1 METEPSFNLFRFLE
15 ELLTPLVEFIGL
27 DASWAG
33 NILVI
38 GFLLAL
44 IWFVFAILA
53 VLLWPIRALWYW
65 LDERA
70 EERGGG
76 GCCIIYFIIFLTPIP
91 FVAIFMS
98 LSSS

>member
-1 METEPSFNLFRFLE
+1 METESSFNLFRFLE
-15 ELLTPLVEFIGL
+15 ELLIPLVEFIGL

-38 GFLLAL
+38 GFYLAL
-44 IWFVFAILA
+44 IWFVVAILA

-65 LDERA
+65 LDRRA
-70 EERGGG
+70 KEGEGG
-76 GCCIIYFIIFLTPIP
+76 GCCFVYFIILLTPIP
-91 FVAIFMS
+91 FVPIFMS